1 MDLQHR
7 LGLILGLG
15 MGLILT
21 QAALAV
27 DQARAHSPL
36 AYACLLMVFN

>member
-1 MDLQHR
+1 VDLQQ
-7 LGLILGLG
+7 LLDQDLG
-15 MGLILT
+15 MGLGLMLQIL
-21 QAALAV
+21 